1 MELETRR
8 LILRPL
14 RDDDAPAM
22 AHSLNNYEVSKNLSR
37 VPFPYTLEDARFF
50 IALQRNFDPRSR
62 VCAIAFRAAP
72 DELIGVVA
80 YERKTEG
87 EGFEFGYWLSESC
100 WGMRIMTEAALAM
113 VAHAFL
119 ADGVDV
125 LEAGYWNPVSG
136 RLLRK
141 LGFVETHKADCA
153 SLAQGKP
160 VTSTRLHLTQEM
172 WAGQQKSRAA

>member
-22 AHSLNNYEVSKNLSR
+22 ARALNNYEVSKFLSR
-37 VPFPYTLEDARFF
+37 VPFPYTLDDARFF
-50 IALQRNFDPRSR
+50 IALQRSFDPRSR
-62 VCAIAFRAAP
+62 VCAIGFRAAP

-80 YERKTEG
+80 YERKADG

-100 WGMRIMTEAALAM
+100 WGMRIMTEAAQAM

-125 LEAGYWNPVSG
+125 LESGFWNPVSG
-136 RLLRK
+136 RLLAK
-141 LGFVETHKADCA
+141 LGFVETHQGTCP
-153 SLAQGKP
+153 SLAQGKD
-160 VTSTRLHLTQEM
+160 VTVTRLQLTQEM